1 MQHASP
7 VKWRTRTSSSP
18 LTTVRTRS
26 KRPISR
32 PVSRSSAPKNSTVAV
47 WRTSLTLL
55 ARQGVGAFICGRA
68 RFRRDRPCSTLI
80 RLSSAP
86 PSLPALAHTADPR
99 SPMARILVQTSD
111 RRTVLDER
119 HVRLTDIV
127 DKQAASGLLDRLEAA
142 IRHAERL
149 PRRREARPRRVASI
163 VSSVAD
169 YRDIGA

>member
-1 MQHASP
+1 
-7 VKWRTRTSSSP
+7 
-18 LTTVRTRS
+18 
-26 KRPISR
+26 
-32 PVSRSSAPKNSTVAV
+32 
-47 WRTSLTLL
+47 
-55 ARQGVGAFICGRA
+55 
-68 RFRRDRPCSTLI
+68 
-80 RLSSAP
+80 
-86 PSLPALAHTADPR
+86 
-99 SPMARILVQTSD
+99 MARILVQTSD